1 MKEEKSHLRQS
12 LNLKESFFFS
22 LAPLH
27 PPPQVISHKKG
38 ALPPSPYHPQK
49 SNPPSSYS
57 SSFLHHLLSP
67 SSFDTA
73 AAVIPPFKAVS
84 PISLSAS
91 TLIRRRGRP
100 RASEG
105 YFPRG
110 PKRIKE
116 GKACNDVLHLP
127 THFFGTI
134 LLNRHH
140 YVGMAIQ
147 MRYVLLYLGRG
158 SGRLAKKVF
167 AIPSQKMFRE
177 TERGQGIATS

>member
-1 MKEEKSHLRQS
+1 MGKKRS
-12 LNLKESFFFS
+12 LICASPSISRNLSFFLWRLS
-22 LAPLH
+22 IRRLRSSAT
-27 PPPQVISHKKG
+27 KKA

-134 LLNRHH
+134 LLN
-140 YVGMAIQ
+140 
-147 MRYVLLYLGRG
+147 
-158 SGRLAKKVF
+158 
-167 AIPSQKMFRE
+167 
-177 TERGQGIATS
+177 